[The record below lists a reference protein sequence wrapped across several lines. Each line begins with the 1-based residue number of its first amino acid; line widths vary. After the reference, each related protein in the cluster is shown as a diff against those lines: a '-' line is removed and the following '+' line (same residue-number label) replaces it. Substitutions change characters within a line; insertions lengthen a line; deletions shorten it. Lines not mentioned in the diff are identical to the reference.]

1 MGLFLRIW
9 AAVLIFTGAT
19 AFATLALIGAA
30 ALSVGLPTNSDAVPK
45 SLQLYAAFV
54 SSGLLSGVGGIL
66 WAVARIAY
74 PPASGS
80 APRG

>member
-19 AFATLALIGAA
+19 VFLALAVIFAA
-30 ALSVGLPTNSDAVPK
+30 ALSVGPPTHSEAVPK
-45 SLQLYAAFV
+45 ALQLYGAFV

-74 PPASGS
+74 PPSSGS
-80 APRG
+80 APRR